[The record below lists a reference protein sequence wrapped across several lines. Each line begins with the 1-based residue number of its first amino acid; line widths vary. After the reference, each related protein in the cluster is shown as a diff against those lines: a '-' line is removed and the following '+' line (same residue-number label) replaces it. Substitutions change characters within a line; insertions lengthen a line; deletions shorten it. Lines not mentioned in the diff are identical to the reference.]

1 MFRPAILTYL
11 FPATLLAAS
20 IGVADAQDSDA
31 EYVIEEVV
39 VTATKRAR
47 NLQDIPESLS
57 AFSAADLENSR
68 VESLRHVVDL
78 TPNVIIRETFRS
90 NETFITMRGI
100 STAQGGLPAASFIVD
115 GVQLGGNE
123 FINQDLFDAERI
135 EVLRGPQG
143 ALFGQGAIAG
153 AINIVTRAPAGEP
166 EGMVKVSYGNK
177 ASARVAGS
185 FSSPI
190 AESNW
195 YVRLSG
201 YYRESDG
208 LLENVRGEDID
219 ASDEASIRARLL
231 YEGDRLDLS
240 LRGTWTNGS
249 AGAAIQDR
257 PVLGADGNPVAPDAV
272 NNPGPGSN
280 IIGTEDTDFSDA
292 SLRLDYRLPFATLT
306 SITAFADAQQAV
318 YGDGDF
324 LPVDV
329 VFQDLTFDSEV
340 FNQELRLTSDDDQR
354 LRWLTGIFYQER
366 DELARVFV
374 AYSDNSPVNAGA
386 TILNQRNATTSEA
399 FAVFGQVDYDLDDR
413 TELTLGL
420 RYDEDDQTTVD
431 RLNPGPT
438 AASASFDKLQPKLQ
452 VSRRWSEGL
461 MGYLTYSEGF
471 RSGGFTQNELFDNEE
486 TRNYEVGFKGEFLDG
501 RLIANASFFHVD
513 YANQQLSF
521 VIFDEGRAQ
530 RGVLNL
536 SETGINGLELEAVV
550 RPTPNLKLNLGVGY
564 TDSEIKAADSSAL
577 VALGIDAPV
586 SGNRSPLVPKTTL
599 NGAAT
604 YTRSLGADLEL
615 ILHADFRRRGDY
627 YFDPFNRIQTA
638 TRNFVNLSVRLKR
651 ESWSLGLWGRN
662 LNNARHATNISI
674 GSSNRNRVQNQPRS
688 YGIEAS
694 YRF

>member
-1 MFRPAILTYL
+1 MLKSAIRT
-11 FPATLLAAS
+11 FAATLLAAS
-20 IGVADAQDSDA
+20 IGVANAQNPA
-31 EYVIEEVV
+31 TEYVIEEVV
-39 VTATKRAR
+39 VTATKRAK
-47 NLQDIPESLS
+47 NLQEIPESIT
-57 AFSAADLENSR
+57 AYTADELENSR
-68 VESLRHVVDL
+68 VQSLRHVVDL

-123 FINQDLFDAERI
+123 FINQDLFDIERI

-153 AINIVTRAPAGEP
+153 AINIVTKAPGNEP
-166 EGMVKVSYGNK
+166 EGFVKVSYGNK
-177 ASARVAGS
+177 ASARLAGS
-185 FSSPI
+185 FTTPI
-190 AESNW
+190 PESNW
-195 YVRLSG
+195 FLRLSG

-219 ASDEASIRARLL
+219 ASDEASIRARLM
-231 YEGDRLDLS
+231 YQGDKLDVS
-240 LRGTWTNGS
+240 LRGAFTSGS

-257 PVLGADGNPVAPDAV
+257 PVLGSDGNPVEPDEV
-272 NNPGPGSN
+272 NNPGPSSN
-280 IIGTEDTDFSDA
+280 IIGSEDTDFADA
-292 SLRLDYRLPFATLT
+292 SLRLDYRLPFAMLT
-306 SITAFADAQQAV
+306 SITAYADAQQDV

-329 VFQDLTFDSEV
+329 VFQDLTFDSQV
-340 FNQELRLTSDDDQR
+340 FSQELRLTSDDER
-354 LRWLTGIFYQER
+354 RFRWLSGIFYQER
-366 DELARVFV
+366 DELAQVFV
-374 AYSDNSPVNAGA
+374 AFSQNSPVNPGV
-386 TILNQRNATTSEA
+386 TILNNRNATTSESY
-399 FAVFGQVDYDLDDR
+399 AVFGQFEYDLDDQ

-438 AASASFDKLQPKLQ
+438 AASATFDKLQPKVQ
-452 VSRRWSEGL
+452 VSRRWSDRFI
-461 MGYLTYSEGF
+461 GYLTYSEGF
-471 RSGGFTQNELFDNEE
+471 RSGGFTQNELFDDEE
-486 TRNYEVGFKGEFLDG
+486 TRNYEAGFKGEFLDG
-501 RLIANASFFHVD
+501 RLVANASLFHVA
-513 YANQQLSF
+513 YVNQQLSF

-536 SETGINGLELEAVV
+536 SDTSIDGLELEAVV
-550 RPTPNLKLNLGVGY
+550 RPTPSLKLNLGLGY
-564 TDSEIKAADSSAL
+564 TDSKIKSADTSAL
-577 VALGIDAPV
+577 VALGINAPV
-586 SGNRSPLVPKTTL
+586 SGNRSPLVPKLTF

-604 YTRSLGADLEL
+604 YTRSLGADFEL
-615 ILHADFRRRGDY
+615 VMRADYRRRGDY

-638 TRNFVNLSVRLKR
+638 TRSFVNASIRLNR
-651 ESWSLGLWGRN
+651 ESWSVGIWGRN
-662 LNNARHATNISI
+662 LSNARHATNISI